1 VIIKP
6 VRVAEVA
13 FDQVSKVF
21 PDGTKA
27 VSDLDLDIAD
37 GEFMVLVGPS
47 GCGKTTALRM
57 VAGLEDISGGA
68 IRIGDR
74 IVNDVTSK
82 DRDIA
87 MVFQTYALYPHLT
100 VYDNIAFSLRL
111 RKEKK
116 QDVDKRVREA
126 AKVLGLDQLLDRKPR
141 ALSGG
146 QRQRVAMCRAI
157 VRQPQAFLMDEP
169 LSNLD
174 AKLRVQMRAEI
185 SKLQRD
191 LGVTTIYVTH
201 DQVEAMTM
209 GDRVAVMR
217 KGELQQVASPQELYD
232 RPDNI
237 FVGGF
242 IGSPAMNLLEATLAR
257 ANGGLAADVGGQ
269 RISLDEST
277 ISSRP
282 ALKRYEGRK
291 IVLGMRPE
299 YLEDAALV
307 GDVPNDRRIHGRVE
321 LREALGAEL
330 MVHFTV
336 DAPPAVTEDVKE
348 LAADVGEDAV
358 SNLEE
363 ASAEQQTTVV
373 GRFSADSRV
382 DVGENAEVAVDIRG
396 LHFFDPETGLG
407 IYDETKGASG

>member
-1 VIIKP
+1 
-6 VRVAEVA
+6 VAEVA
-13 FDQVSKVF
+13 FDKVSKVF

-27 VSDLDLDIAD
+27 VSDLDLDIED

-68 IRIGDR
+68 IRIGEQV
-74 IVNDVTSK
+74 VNDVSPK

-111 RKEKK
+111 RKLKK
-116 QDVDKRVREA
+116 EEVDKRVRDA
-126 AKVLGLDQLLDRKPR
+126 AKVLGLDQFLDRKPR

-146 QRQRVAMCRAI
+146 QRQRVAMGRAI

-185 SKLQRD
+185 SKLQRG

-217 KGELQQVASPQELYD
+217 KGELQQVDNPQKLYD
-232 RPDNI
+232 HPVNI

-242 IGSPAMNLLEATLAR
+242 IGSPAMNLLQATLER
-257 ANGGLAADVGGQ
+257 QNGGLAAVIGDQ
-269 RISLDEST
+269 RLPLDDQVLSA
-277 ISSRP
+277 RP
-282 ALKRYEGRK
+282 ALRTYEGRDVV
-291 IVLGMRPE
+291 IGLRPE
-299 YLEDAALV
+299 YLEDAALAD
-307 GDVPNDRRIHGRVE
+307 DVPAERRLRGKVE

-330 MVHFTV
+330 MVHFSI
-336 DAPPAVTEDVKE
+336 AARPAFTEDVKE
-348 LAADVGEDAV
+348 LAADVGDDALAG
-358 SNLEE
+358 LEE
-363 ASAEQQTTVV
+363 AQAGEEVTIV
-373 GRFSADSRV
+373 GRFRADSQV
-382 DVGENAEVAVDIRG
+382 KEGETAEVAVETRA
-396 LHFFDPETGLG
+396 LHFFDHETGLG
-407 IYDETKGASG
+407 IYDETKGAPG

>member
-1 VIIKP
+1 
-6 VRVAEVA
+6 VAEVA
-13 FDQVSKVF
+13 FDRVSKVF

-27 VSDLDLDIAD
+27 VSDLDLDIED

-68 IRIGDR
+68 IKIGDR
-74 IVNDVTSK
+74 IVNDVSSK

-111 RKEKK
+111 RKMKK
-116 QDVDKRVREA
+116 EEVDRRVRDA
-126 AKVLGLDQLLDRKPR
+126 AKLLGLDQLLDRKPR

-146 QRQRVAMCRAI
+146 QRQRVAMGRAI

-185 SKLQRD
+185 SKLTRG
-191 LGVTTIYVTH
+191 LGVTTLYVTH

-217 KGELQQVASPQELYD
+217 KGELQQVDDPQTLYD
-232 RPDNI
+232 HPDNI

-242 IGSPAMNLLEATLAR
+242 IGSPAMNLLEATLGR
-257 ANGGLAADVGGQ
+257 ANGSLAVDIGSQ
-269 RISLDEST
+269 RIALDEST

-282 ALKRYEGRK
+282 ALKDYEGRK
-291 IVLGMRPE
+291 IVLGLRPE

-307 GDVPNDRRIHGRVE
+307 ADVPADHRIKGQVE

-336 DAPPAVTEDVKE
+336 DAPPALTEDVKE

-363 ASAEQQTTVV
+363 AGAQQQTTVV

-382 DVGENAEVAVDIRG
+382 DVGETTEVAVDIRG